1 MRGWKLLLHL
11 PGEGNQQH
19 IERGE
24 DEPLPMA
31 RQGFEHCHAA
41 RDRAGRRAPFRRG
54 RGGFRQ
60 QPVIQRDAQGEREAD
75 GHLGREPEPVV
86 FVIGDEGLQDADPLG
101 ELRLSQPAFA
111 AEANQA
117 AADGLTTIIE
127 GRQSEA

>member
-1 MRGWKLLLHL
+1 
-11 PGEGNQQH
+11 
-19 IERGE
+19 
-24 DEPLPMA
+24 
-31 RQGFEHCHAA
+31 
-41 RDRAGRRAPFRRG
+41 
-54 RGGFRQ
+54 
-60 QPVIQRDAQGEREAD
+60 
-75 GHLGREPEPVV
+75 V